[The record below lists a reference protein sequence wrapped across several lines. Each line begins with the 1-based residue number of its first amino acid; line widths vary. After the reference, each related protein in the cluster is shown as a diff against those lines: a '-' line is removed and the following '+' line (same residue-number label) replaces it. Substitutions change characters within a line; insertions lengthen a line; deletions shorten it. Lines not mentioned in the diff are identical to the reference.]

1 MARRETYLK
10 LKALRKISEEENG
23 KDTLKSQKS

>member
-10 LKALRKISEEENG
+10 LKALRKTSEEENG